1 MCRIALPELSGK
13 SSDVT
18 NDTVTILK
26 SWSPAQ
32 GPVAKDPK
40 AVAVVFVSSLLR
52 SHFCSIET
60 YEHKCFRYFEKTA
73 YLDYLALR
81 RGMCSTA
88 V

>member
-1 MCRIALPELSGK
+1 MCRIALPELSGEAF
-13 SSDVT
+13 DVT

-52 SHFCSIET
+52 SHFSIET
-60 YEHKCFRYFEKTA
+60 YEHKCFRYF
-73 YLDYLALR
+73 Y
-81 RGMCSTA
+81 
-88 V
+88 